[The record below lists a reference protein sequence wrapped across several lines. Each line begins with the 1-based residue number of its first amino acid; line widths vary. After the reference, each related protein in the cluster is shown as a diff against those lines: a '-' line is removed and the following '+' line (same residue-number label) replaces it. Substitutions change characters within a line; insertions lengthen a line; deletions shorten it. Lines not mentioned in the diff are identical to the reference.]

1 MSRGIT
7 AAWDIRSEMTEN
19 RDRPEMACPYF
30 LLPRYDFFVNKGI
43 RTSIVALDCQ
53 THTLLYP

>member
-1 MSRGIT
+1 MGACRKLNY
-7 AAWDIRSEMTEN
+7 AHDEE
-19 RDRPEMACPYF
+19 DLVEMACPYF

-43 RTSIVALDCQ
+43 RTSIVVLDCQ

>member
-1 MSRGIT
+1 
-7 AAWDIRSEMTEN
+7 MTEN